1 MGSRLASFVIWAAV
15 AASVVFWGLRL
26 SGASPRAPAHASVAA
41 QDTPL
46 AAGDLSRLFGAAP
59 PPPAPTVA
67 AAPPPPQDNRFK
79 LLGVV
84 AQRRSAPS
92 QGLAL
97 ISVDGQTAK
106 AYGQGATLDGNTVL
120 LAVRHRRV
128 ELGPRGG
135 PVQLTLEMA
144 ALPEAARGNLAGA
157 GPATAPGMPTPA
169 PMPGATVGSPMV
181 PRTVPPPP
189 IQAVQGF
196 PGVQGN
202 QFNPGAEG
210 EAGLPPAPSVPT
222 PGVVLPPAN
231 VFPNRVL
238 SGAQTR

>member
-26 SGASPRAPAHASVAA
+26 SGASPRAPAHASVAG

-46 AAGDLSRLFGAAP
+46 AAGDLTRLFGAAL
-59 PPPAPTVA
+59 PPPAPAVA

-84 AQRRSAPS
+84 AQRRSVPS

-144 ALPEAARGNLAGA
+144 ALPEAARGNLSGA
-157 GPATAPGMPTPA
+157 GPAAAPGLPTPVPSA
-169 PMPGATVGSPMV
+169 AVGSPMA
-181 PRTVPPPP
+181 PRAVVPPPP
-189 IQAVQGF
+189 QFPVVQGL
-196 PGVQGN
+196 QGN
-202 QFNPGAEG
+202 QFNQSPEG

-222 PGVVLPPAN
+222 PGVAVPPPT
-231 VFPNRVL
+231 FPNRML
-238 SGAQTR
+238 GGAQTR

>member
-15 AASVVFWGLRL
+15 AASAVFWGLRL
-26 SGASPRAPAHASVAA
+26 SGASPRAPAHASVAG

-46 AAGDLSRLFGAAP
+46 AAADLTRLFGAAL

-144 ALPEAARGNLAGA
+144 ALPEAARGNLAGGGLA
-157 GPATAPGMPTPA
+157 TPPGVPAAMPS
-169 PMPGATVGSPMV
+169 ATVGSPMV
-181 PRTVPPPP
+181 PRVVPPPP
-189 IQAVQGF
+189 QFQGVQGA
-196 PGVQGN
+196 QGN
-202 QFNPGAEG
+202 QFNQDTEG
-210 EAGLPPAPSVPT
+210 EAGMPQA
-222 PGVVLPPAN
+222 PGVPAAN
-231 VFPNRVL
+231 NPFPNRML
-238 SGAQTR
+238 GGAQTR

>member
-15 AASVVFWGLRL
+15 AASAVFWGLRL
-26 SGASPRAPAHASVAA
+26 SGASPRAPAHASVAG
-41 QDTPL
+41 QETPL
-46 AAGDLSRLFGAAP
+46 AAADLTRLFGAAP
-59 PPPAPTVA
+59 PPPAPAVA

-157 GPATAPGMPTPA
+157 GGATPPGLPTPTPT
-169 PMPGATVGSPMV
+169 PMPAATVGSPML
-181 PRTVPPPP
+181 PRVVPPPP
-189 IQAVQGF
+189 QFQGVQGA
-196 PGVQGN
+196 QGN
-202 QFNPGAEG
+202 QFNQDTEG
-210 EAGLPPAPSVPT
+210 EAGMPPAPGVPT
-222 PGVVLPPAN
+222 AN
-231 VFPNRVL
+231 NPFPNRML
-238 SGAQTR
+238 GGAQTR